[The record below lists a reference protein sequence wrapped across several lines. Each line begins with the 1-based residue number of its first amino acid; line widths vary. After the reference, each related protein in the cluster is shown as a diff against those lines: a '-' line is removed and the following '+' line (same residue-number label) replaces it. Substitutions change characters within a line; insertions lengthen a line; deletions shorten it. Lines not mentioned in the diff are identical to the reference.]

1 MAERNNWTEDEL
13 TLALA
18 LYLRT
23 PYAKISPKNPEVVAL
38 ADALMRTPGSVSFK
52 LGNFASL
59 DRRVAESGRR
69 GFANVGHLDRE
80 IWNKY
85 IGASYSH
92 SLSEL
97 ITAAGEAAHRC
108 DVPFSV
114 VIPDDSP
121 DISNKPRVVNGSEV
135 PTEIIVERRER
146 LFQNFYRNTVMQRYG
161 GECLVTGLQC
171 GSLLEVAHIVGWS
184 EDASL
189 RLVPANGL
197 TLNPLIHRAYD
208 ANLLGIDPSL
218 IIHVSKELLD
228 RTPEGDL
235 KLLFEHIDGKP
246 LREPAHSNA
255 RPDPSFLERHY
266 EGYQKGEIR
275 I

>member
-1 MAERNNWTEDEL
+1 MTEKKNWTEDEL

-23 PYAKISPKNPEVVAL
+23 PYARISPKNPEIADLAVAL
-38 ADALMRTPGSVSFK
+38 RRTPGSVSFK

-59 DRRVAESGRR
+59 DRRVAESGHR

-85 IGASYSH
+85 IGASYSR

-97 ITAAGEAAHRC
+97 MEATEKAAHQLKIP
-108 DVPFSV
+108 DSF
-114 VIPDDSP
+114 VIPDP
-121 DISNKPRVVNGSEV
+121 KV
-135 PTEIIVERRER
+135 PTERRVTIRERRY
-146 LFQNFYRNTVMQRYG
+146 QNYFREIVMGRYDH
-161 GECLVTGLQC
+161 ECLVTGLRC
-171 GSLLEVAHIVGWS
+171 GSLLEVAHIVAWS
-184 EDASL
+184 EDPSL
-189 RLVPANGL
+189 RLVWTNGL
-197 TLNPLIHRAYD
+197 PLNPLIHRAYD
-208 ANLLGIDPSL
+208 ANLLGIDPSM

-235 KLLFEHIDGKP
+235 KLLFENLDGKP
-246 LREPAHSNA
+246 LRKPMHSNA

-266 EGYQKGEIR
+266 EGYLKGDICL
-275 I
+275 